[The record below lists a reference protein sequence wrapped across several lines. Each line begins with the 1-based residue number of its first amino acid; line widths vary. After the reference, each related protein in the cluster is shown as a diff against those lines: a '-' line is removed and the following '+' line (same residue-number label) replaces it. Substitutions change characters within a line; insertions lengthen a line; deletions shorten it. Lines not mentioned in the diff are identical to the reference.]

1 LAQGRYRDKFE
12 AMSVVPLWLRC
23 LLAAVLIVSLALAF
37 WARPPRRRPRAG
49 TWRRIAGGAA
59 ACYGA
64 GCGALLLGEAV
75 VSAALVGV
83 GVEAL
88 SVAAWLGRALGD
100 DGDGDG
106 GGGRD
111 DDDPTDHGSGGSGD
125 GWDPDDDKQFWD
137 YVDRRDREPSLS

>member
-1 LAQGRYRDKFE
+1 
-12 AMSVVPLWLRC
+12 MSVVPLWLRC

-49 TWRRIAGGAA
+49 TWRRIAAGAA

-75 VSAALVGV
+75 VSAALVGA

-100 DGDGDG
+100 DGDGEG
-106 GGGRD
+106 GGGSD
-111 DDDPTDHGSGGSGD
+111 DDDPTDRDSGGSGD
-125 GWDPDDDKQFWD
+125 GWDPSDDQQFWD
-137 YVDRRDREPSLS
+137 YVDRRERGREPQLS